1 MLTYPLQVIRSRMQ
15 QLNAK
20 SSYKNFLDCVAKVW
34 KFWREKCVIC
44 RTEGLAGLYGGLL
57 PNLIR
62 VVPSSSITLM
72 TYEFVNSM
80 MIRYHILD

>member
-1 MLTYPLQVIRSRMQ
+1 M
-15 QLNAK
+15 
-20 SSYKNFLDCVAKVW
+20 D
-34 KFWREKCVIC
+34 
-44 RTEGLAGLYGGLL
+44 RTEGLAGLYRGLL

>member
-1 MLTYPLQVIRSRMQ
+1 MR
-15 QLNAK
+15 
-20 SSYKNFLDCVAKVW
+20 
-34 KFWREKCVIC
+34 
-44 RTEGLAGLYGGLL
+44 RTEGLSGLYGGLL

-80 MIRYHILD
+80 MIRYHVFE

>member
-1 MLTYPLQVIRSRMQ
+1 M
-15 QLNAK
+15 
-20 SSYKNFLDCVAKVW
+20 D
-34 KFWREKCVIC
+34 